1 MWRVELGDLARLW
14 RTDKPFPHVAIDG
27 VLGDVE
33 LAGVMEVLD
42 EEPVERFTSDLYA
55 FDATAPEPTTQAF
68 CELRDGF
75 ARDLAPVMSAISGK
89 AVTRVDMR
97 AYAYRDGDYLL
108 PHTDHR
114 DGLGRVLAY
123 AYYLPTP
130 APPTGGELEL
140 YRCWLG
146 DDGELASTESARSID
161 PRPNRLVVFEVSA
174 TSLHQVREVFGGM
187 RLSLAGWFYA

>member
-1 MWRVELGDLARLW
+1 MWRVELGELARLW

-27 VLGDVE
+27 VLDDDE
-33 LAGVMEVLD
+33 LARVMAILD
-42 EEPVERFTSDLYA
+42 DEPVERFTSDLYT
-55 FDATAPEPTTQAF
+55 FDATVPEPTTAAF

-75 ARDLAPVMSAISGK
+75 ARDLAPVMTAISGK

-114 DGLGRVLAY
+114 EGLGRALAY

-146 DDGELASTESARSID
+146 DDGELASTEAARSIE
-161 PRPNRLVVFEVSA
+161 PRPNRLVVFEVSE
-174 TSLHQVREVFGGM
+174 TSLHQVREVLGGM
-187 RLSLAGWFYA
+187 RLSLAGWFYP